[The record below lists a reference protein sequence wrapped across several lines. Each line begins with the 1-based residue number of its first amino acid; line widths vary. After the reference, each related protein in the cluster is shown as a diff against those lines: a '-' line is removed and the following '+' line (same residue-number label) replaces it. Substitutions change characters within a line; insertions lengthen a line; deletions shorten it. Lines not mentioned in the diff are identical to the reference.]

1 MSIIKRFADIMAA
14 NFNGFVEKFEDPEKM
29 IDQYLRNLEKDLGE
43 VKSETADVMVI
54 QGKAEAKLKTLN
66 EELKKWLDLANKAL
80 AENNEEDAKKFTEE
94 VLKVEDEIAV
104 QSDTLTRAQENTK
117 RMLEI
122 HDKLLKDMEQLRSQ
136 RDELMARNSIAKASA
151 TVTKAVTGHGSS
163 VESNI
168 AGYNRMRD
176 KIEDSIKKSEALETL
191 NDRPVNDANELAKK
205 YTLTS
210 DEEQAKRVQERLEKI
225 KAAS

>member
-1 MSIIKRFADIMAA
+1 MNIIKRFADIMAA
-14 NFNGFVEKFEDPEKM
+14 NFNGLIEKFEDPEKM

-54 QGKAEAKLKTLN
+54 QSKAEAKLKTLQG
-66 EELKKWLDLANKAL
+66 ELKKWLDLANKAL
-80 AENNEEDAKKFTEE
+80 SENNEDDAKKFTGE
-94 VLKVEDEIAV
+94 VLKVEDEIAI
-104 QSDTLTRAQENTK
+104 QTDTITRAKQNTDK
-117 RMLEI
+117 MLEI

-151 TVTKAVTGHGSS
+151 TVTKAACGYGSS
-163 VESNI
+163 ADHNI

-176 KIEDSIKKSEALETL
+176 KIEDSIKKSEALESL
-191 NDRPVNDANELAKK
+191 SERPASDANELAKK
-205 YTLTS
+205 YTLS
-210 DEEQAKRVQERLEKI
+210 ADEEQVKRVQERLEKI